1 MTKCDDFKSSN
12 AQFSVSNSVNS
23 VHSVPNPLPVK
34 MLPIAILA
42 GGLAT
47 RLRPLTERIPKALV
61 EVAGRPF
68 VNWQLE
74 LLAAAGMKRVV
85 FCVGYLGE
93 MIEEHV
99 GDGAQLGL
107 EVMYSYDGLALM
119 GTGGALR
126 KALPLLGEEFLALYG
141 DSYLPIDYA
150 AVSEAFLKSNKLGL
164 MTVLKNEGRWDSCNV
179 WMDAGQLRIYDKKA
193 CLPEMQHIDYGLIA
207 FRAEVLSQRAAE
219 AFDLAE
225 VMRELIEKNE
235 MSAFEVT
242 ERFYEIGSPA
252 GIADLDAYLLPQ
264 NRRPAIFFDRDGII
278 NEVIM
283 RDGAACSPRVASAFY
298 FKSGIC
304 EAFQA
309 AKDGGFLRIIV
320 TNQPDVERGQIPR
333 HEYEAMQ
340 TLVRKTLEPDGFEAC
355 EASSN
360 ADRRKKPN
368 PGMLLDAAAQLGV
381 DLKNSWIV
389 GDTWKDVQ
397 AGRSAG
403 VRSILLATDYNAD
416 AQPTADFCF
425 PSLGDIVSFISN
437 LKTPRAS

>member
-1 MTKCDDFKSSN
+1 M
-12 AQFSVSNSVNS
+12 NS
-23 VHSVPNPLPVK
+23 VHSVQNPFSTK
-34 MLPIAILA
+34 RLPIAILA

-68 VNWQLE
+68 VDWQLE
-74 LLAAAGMKRVV
+74 LLASAGIKRVV

-93 MIEEHV
+93 MIEAHV
-99 GDGAQLGL
+99 GDGARFGL
-107 EVMYSYDGLALM
+107 DVAYSYDGPTLL

-126 KALPLLGEEFLALYG
+126 QALPLLGKEFLVLYG

-150 AVSEAFLKSNKLGL
+150 AVAEAFLKSGKLGL

-179 WMDAGQLRIYDKKA
+179 CMDGGELRLYDKKA
-193 CLPEMQHIDYGLIA
+193 RLPEMQHIDYGLTA
-207 FRAEVLSQRAAE
+207 FRAEAFSQRSAE

-225 VMRELIEKNE
+225 VMRELVAKKEIA
-235 MSAFEVT
+235 AFEVS

-252 GIADLDAYLLPQ
+252 GIADLDAYLLPE

-278 NEVIM
+278 NEVVM
-283 RDGAACSPRVASAFY
+283 RDGAACSPREASAFR
-298 FKSGIC
+298 FKPGIR
-304 EAFQA
+304 EAFEA
-309 AKDGGFLRIIV
+309 ARDAGFLRIIV

-340 TLVRKTLEPDGFEAC
+340 TLVRETLQPDGFEAC

-403 VRSILLATDYNAD
+403 VRTILLATDYNTEV
-416 AQPTADFCF
+416 QPTADFCF
-425 PSLGDIVSFISN
+425 PTLGEIASFISN
-437 LKTPRAS
+437 LKTPRTS

>member
-1 MTKCDDFKSSN
+1 MT
-12 AQFSVSNSVNS
+12 S
-23 VHSVPNPLPVK
+23 VHSVPNPFPAKALTV
-34 MLPIAILA
+34 AILA

-47 RLRPLTERIPKALV
+47 RLRPLTERIPKALA

-68 VNWQLE
+68 VDWQLE
-74 LLAAAGMKRVV
+74 LLAAAGIKRVV

-93 MIEEHV
+93 RIEAHV
-99 GDGAQLGL
+99 GDGARFGL
-107 EVMYSYDGLALM
+107 DVAYSYDGPTLL

-126 KALPLLGEEFLALYG
+126 QALPMLGEKFLVLYG

-150 AVSEAFLKSNKLGL
+150 AVAEKFLKSDKPGL

-179 WMDAGQLRIYDKKA
+179 WMDGGKIRVYDKKNRLLA
-193 CLPEMQHIDYGLIA
+193 MQHIDYGLAA
-207 FRAEVLSQRAAE
+207 FGPEVLSHRGPE

-225 VMRELIEKNE
+225 IMHELVARNK
-235 MSAFEVT
+235 MDVFEVT

-252 GIADLDAYLLPQ
+252 GIADMEAYLL
-264 NRRPAIFFDRDGII
+264 NKNGRPAIFFDRDGVI
-278 NEVIM
+278 NEVVM
-283 RDGAACSPRVASAFY
+283 RDGAACSPREASAFR
-298 FKSGIC
+298 FKPGIH

-309 AKDGGFLRIIV
+309 ARDAGFLRIIV
-320 TNQPDVERGQIPR
+320 TNQPDVERGRIAQ

-340 TLVRKTLEPDGFEAC
+340 NLVRETLKPDGFESC

-360 ADRRKKPN
+360 TDRRKKPN
-368 PGMLLDAAAQLGV
+368 PGMLLDAASGLGV

-389 GDTWKDVQ
+389 GDTWKDIQ

-403 VRSILLATDYNAD
+403 VKTILLATDYNTD

-425 PSLGDIVSFISN
+425 SSLGDIASFISN
-437 LKTPRAS
+437 LKFSRTS

>member
-1 MTKCDDFKSSN
+1 MNF
-12 AQFSVSNSVNS
+12 ANS
-23 VHSVPNPLPVK
+23 VHSVPNLLPVK
-34 MLPIAILA
+34 TLPIAILA

-68 VNWQLE
+68 VDWQLE
-74 LLAAAGMKRVV
+74 LLVSAGIKRVV

-93 MIEEHV
+93 MIEAHV
-99 GDGAQLGL
+99 GDGARFGL
-107 EVMYSYDGLALM
+107 EVAYSYDGPTLL

-126 KALPLLGEEFLALYG
+126 QALPLLGEEFLVLYG
-141 DSYLPIDYA
+141 DSFLPIEYA
-150 AVSEAFLKSNKLGL
+150 AVTEAFLKSNEPGI

-179 WMDAGQLRIYDKKA
+179 WMDGGEIRLYDKKA
-193 CLPEMQHIDYGLIA
+193 RLPEMQHIDYGLTG
-207 FRAEVLSQRAAE
+207 FRSEVFSQRSAE

-225 VMRELIEKNE
+225 VMRELVTKKE
-235 MSAFEVT
+235 MAAFEVT

-252 GIADLDAYLLPQ
+252 GIADLDAYLLPE

-278 NEVIM
+278 NEVVM
-283 RDGAACSPRVASAFY
+283 RDGAACSPREASAFR
-298 FKSGIC
+298 FKPGIR
-304 EAFQA
+304 EAFQSA
-309 AKDGGFLRIIV
+309 RDAGFLRIIV

-340 TLVRKTLEPDGFEAC
+340 TLVRETLQPDGFEAC

-403 VRSILLATDYNAD
+403 VRTILLGTDYNIE

-425 PSLGDIVSFISN
+425 STLTEIANFILN
-437 LKTPRAS
+437 LKPPRPS

>member
-1 MTKCDDFKSSN
+1 
-12 AQFSVSNSVNS
+12 
-23 VHSVPNPLPVK
+23 LPIK
-34 MLPIAILA
+34 TLPIAILA

-47 RLRPLTERIPKALV
+47 RLRPITERIPKALV

-68 VNWQLE
+68 VDWQLE
-74 LLAAAGMKRVV
+74 LLVSAGIKRVV

-93 MIEEHV
+93 MIEAHV
-99 GDGAQLGL
+99 GDGARFGL
-107 EVMYSYDGLALM
+107 EVAYSYDGPTLL

-126 KALPLLGEEFLALYG
+126 QALPLLDEEFLVLYG

-150 AVSEAFLKSNKLGL
+150 AVTEAFLKSGKPGL

-179 WMDAGQLRIYDKKA
+179 WMEDEELRLYDKKA
-193 CLPEMQHIDYGLIA
+193 RLPEMQHIDYGLTA
-207 FRAEVLSQRAAE
+207 FRAEVFSQRSAE

-225 VMRELIEKNE
+225 VMRELVAKKE
-235 MSAFEVT
+235 MAAFEVT

-264 NRRPAIFFDRDGII
+264 NCRPAIFFDRDGII
-278 NEVIM
+278 NEVVM
-283 RDGAACSPRVASAFY
+283 REGAACSPREASAFR
-298 FKSGIC
+298 FKPGIR

-309 AKDGGFLRIIV
+309 ARDAGFLRIIV

-340 TLVRKTLEPDGFEAC
+340 TLVRETLQPDGFEAC

-368 PGMLLDAAAQLGV
+368 PGMLLDATAQLGV

-397 AGRSAG
+397 TGRSAG
-403 VRSILLATDYNAD
+403 VRSILLCTDYNTE

-425 PSLGDIVSFISN
+425 PTLGEIASFISN
-437 LKTPRAS
+437 LKNQRAS

>member
-1 MTKCDDFKSSN
+1 MNF
-12 AQFSVSNSVNS
+12 ANS
-23 VHSVPNPLPVK
+23 VHSVPNPLLVK
-34 MLPIAILA
+34 TLPIAILA

-68 VNWQLE
+68 VDWQLE
-74 LLAAAGMKRVV
+74 LLASAGIKRVV

-93 MIEEHV
+93 MIEAHV
-99 GDGAQLGL
+99 GDGVRFGL
-107 EVMYSYDGLALM
+107 EVAYSYDGPTLL

-126 KALPLLGEEFLALYG
+126 QALPLLGKEFLVLYG

-150 AVSEAFLKSNKLGL
+150 AVTEAFLKSGKPGL

-179 WMDAGQLRIYDKKA
+179 WMDGGEIRLYDKKA
-193 CLPEMQHIDYGLIA
+193 CLPEMQHIDYGLTA
-207 FRAEVLSQRAAE
+207 FRAEAFSQCGSE

-225 VMRELIEKNE
+225 VMRGLVTKKE
-235 MSAFEVT
+235 MAAFEVT

-264 NRRPAIFFDRDGII
+264 KRRPAIFFDRDGII
-278 NEVIM
+278 NEVVM
-283 RDGAACSPRVASAFY
+283 RDGAACSPREASAFR
-298 FKSGIC
+298 FKPGIL

-309 AKDGGFLRIIV
+309 PRDAGFLRIIV
-320 TNQPDVERGQIPR
+320 TNQPDVERGQILR

-340 TLVRKTLEPDGFEAC
+340 MLVRETLQPDGFEAC

-368 PGMLLDAAAQLGV
+368 PGMLLDATAQLGV
-381 DLKNSWIV
+381 DPKKSWIV

-403 VRSILLATDYNAD
+403 VGTILLATDYNTE

-425 PSLGDIVSFISN
+425 PTLGEIASFISN
-437 LKTPRAS
+437 LKNPRAS

>member
-1 MTKCDDFKSSN
+1 MNF
-12 AQFSVSNSVNS
+12 AHS
-23 VHSVPNPLPVK
+23 VHSVPNPLPIK
-34 MLPIAILA
+34 TLPIAILA

-68 VNWQLE
+68 ADWQLE
-74 LLAAAGMKRVV
+74 LLASAGIKRVV

-93 MIEEHV
+93 MIEAHV
-99 GDGAQLGL
+99 GDGARFGL
-107 EVMYSYDGLALM
+107 EVAYSDDGPTLL

-126 KALPLLGEEFLALYG
+126 QALPLLGEEFLVLYG

-150 AVSEAFLKSNKLGL
+150 AVTEVFLKSGKPGL

-179 WMDAGQLRIYDKKA
+179 WMDSGEIRLYDKKA
-193 CLPEMQHIDYGLIA
+193 RLPEMQHIDYGLTA
-207 FRAEVLSQRAAE
+207 FRAEVFSQRSAE

-225 VMRELIEKNE
+225 VMRELVAKKE
-235 MSAFEVT
+235 MAAFEVT

-252 GIADLDAYLLPQ
+252 GIADLDAYLLPE

-278 NEVIM
+278 NEVVM
-283 RDGAACSPRVASAFY
+283 RDGAACSPREASAFR
-298 FKSGIC
+298 FKPGIR

-309 AKDGGFLRIIV
+309 ARDAGFLRIIV

-340 TLVRKTLEPDGFEAC
+340 TLVRETLQPDGFEAC

-381 DLKNSWIV
+381 DLKKSWIV

-403 VRSILLATDYNAD
+403 VRSILLAMDYNTE

-425 PSLGDIVSFISN
+425 PSLEDIASFISN
-437 LKTPRAS
+437 LKNQRAS

>member
-34 MLPIAILA
+34 TLPIAILA

-68 VNWQLE
+68 VDWQLE
-74 LLAAAGMKRVV
+74 LLAAAGIKRVI

-93 MIEEHV
+93 MIEAHV
-99 GDGAQLGL
+99 GDGAQFGL
-107 EVMYSYDGLALM
+107 EVAYSYDGPTLL

-126 KALPLLGEEFLALYG
+126 QALPLLGEEFLALYG

-150 AVSEAFLKSNKLGL
+150 VVTEAFLKSGKLAL

-179 WMDAGQLRIYDKKA
+179 WMDGGVIRLYDKKA
-193 CLPEMQHIDYGLIA
+193 RLPEMQHIDYGLTA
-207 FRAEVLSQRAAE
+207 FRSEVFSQRSAE
-219 AFDLAE
+219 AFDLAK
-225 VMRELIEKNE
+225 VMSKLVTKKE
-235 MSAFEVT
+235 MASFEVT

-252 GIADLDAYLLPQ
+252 GIADLVAYLLPH

-283 RDGAACSPRVASAFY
+283 RDGAACSPRAASAFC
-298 FKSGIC
+298 FKPGIC

-360 ADRRKKPN
+360 ADPRKKPN
-368 PGMLLDAAAQLGV
+368 PGMLLDATAQLGV

>member
-1 MTKCDDFKSSN
+1 
-12 AQFSVSNSVNS
+12 
-23 VHSVPNPLPVK
+23 

-68 VNWQLE
+68 ADWQLE
-74 LLAAAGMKRVV
+74 LVAAAGIKRVV

-93 MIEEHV
+93 MIEAHV
-99 GDGAQLGL
+99 GDGARFGL
-107 EVMYSYDGLALM
+107 EVAYSYDGPTLL

-126 KALPLLGEEFLALYG
+126 QALPLLGEEFLVLYG
-141 DSYLPIDYA
+141 DSFLPIDYA
-150 AVSEAFLKSNKLGL
+150 AVTEAFLKSGKPAL
-164 MTVLKNEGRWDSCNV
+164 MTVLKNEGRWDTCNV
-179 WMDAGQLRIYDKKA
+179 WMDGGEIRLYDKKA
-193 CLPEMQHIDYGLIA
+193 RLPEMQHIDYGLTA
-207 FRAEVLSQRAAE
+207 FRSEAFSQRSAE

-225 VMRELIEKNE
+225 EMRELVTKKE
-235 MSAFEVT
+235 MAAFEVT

-252 GIADLDAYLLPQ
+252 GIADLDAYLLPE

-278 NEVIM
+278 NEVVM
-283 RDGAACSPRVASAFY
+283 RDGAACSPREASAFR
-298 FKSGIC
+298 FKPGIR

-309 AKDGGFLRIIV
+309 ARDAGFLRIIV

-340 TLVRKTLEPDGFEAC
+340 TLVREALQPDSFEVC

-403 VRSILLATDYNAD
+403 VRTILLGTDYNIE
-416 AQPTADFCF
+416 AQPKADFCF
-425 PSLGDIVSFISN
+425 PTLTEIANFIFH
-437 LKTPRAS
+437 LKNPRAS

>member
-1 MTKCDDFKSSN
+1 
-12 AQFSVSNSVNS
+12 
-23 VHSVPNPLPVK
+23 LPVK
-34 MLPIAILA
+34 TLPIAILA

-68 VNWQLE
+68 VDWQLE
-74 LLAAAGMKRVV
+74 LLASAGTKRVV

-93 MIEEHV
+93 MIEAHV
-99 GDGAQLGL
+99 GDGARFGL
-107 EVMYSYDGLALM
+107 EVAYSYDGPTLL

-126 KALPLLGEEFLALYG
+126 QALPLLGEEFLVLYG

-150 AVSEAFLKSNKLGL
+150 AVTEAFLKSGKPGL

-179 WMDAGQLRIYDKKA
+179 WMDSGEIRLYDKKA
-193 CLPEMQHIDYGLIA
+193 RLPEMQHIDYGLTA
-207 FRAEVLSQRAAE
+207 FRAEVFSQRSAE

-225 VMRELIEKNE
+225 VMREWVTKHE
-235 MSAFEVT
+235 MAAFEVT

-252 GIADLDAYLLPQ
+252 GIADLDAFLLPKD
-264 NRRPAIFFDRDGII
+264 RRPAIFFDRDGII
-278 NEVIM
+278 NEVVM
-283 RDGAACSPRVASAFY
+283 RDGAACSPREASAFR
-298 FKSGIC
+298 FKPGIR

-309 AKDGGFLRIIV
+309 ARDAGFLRIIV

-340 TLVRKTLEPDGFEAC
+340 MLVRETLQPDGFEAC

-360 ADRRKKPN
+360 VDRRKKPN
-368 PGMLLDAAAQLGV
+368 PGMLLDAAVQLGV
-381 DLKNSWIV
+381 DLKKSWIV

-403 VRSILLATDYNAD
+403 VKTILLATDYNPE

-425 PSLGDIVSFISN
+425 PTLRDIATFLSN
-437 LKTPRAS
+437 LKNQRAS

>member
-1 MTKCDDFKSSN
+1 MSIE
-12 AQFSVSNSVNS
+12 A
-23 VHSVPNPLPVK
+23 LPV
-34 MLPIAILA
+34 AILA

-68 VNWQLE
+68 VDWQLE
-74 LLAAAGMKRVV
+74 LLASAGIKRVV

-93 MIEEHV
+93 MIEAHV
-99 GDGAQLGL
+99 GDGRRFGL
-107 EVMYSYDGLALM
+107 EVAYSYDGPTLL

-126 KALPLLGEEFLALYG
+126 RALHLLGEKFLVLYG

-150 AVSEAFLKSNKLGL
+150 AVASAFLRSDKTGL

-179 WMDAGQLRIYDKKA
+179 WMEGGEIRLYDKKA
-193 CLPEMQHIDYGLIA
+193 RLPEMQHIDYGLTA
-207 FRAEVLSQRAAE
+207 FRAEVFSRCSAE
-219 AFDLAE
+219 TFDLAE
-225 VMRELIEKNE
+225 VMHELVAKKE
-235 MSAFEVT
+235 MAAFEVT

-252 GIADLDAYLLPQ
+252 GIADLDAYLLPE

-278 NEVIM
+278 NEVVM
-283 RDGAACSPRVASAFY
+283 RDGAACSPREASAFR
-298 FKSGIC
+298 FKPGIR

-309 AKDGGFLRIIV
+309 ARDAGFLRIIV
-320 TNQPDVERGQIPR
+320 TNQPDVERGQIAR

-340 TLVRKTLEPDGFEAC
+340 ALVRETLQPDGFEAC

-403 VRSILLATDYNAD
+403 VRTILLATDYNTE
-416 AQPTADFCF
+416 AQLTADFCF
-425 PSLGDIVSFISN
+425 PTLGEIANFISN
-437 LKTPRAS
+437 LKTSHST

>member
-1 MTKCDDFKSSN
+1 MNEFDDFKSSN
-12 AQFSVSNSVNS
+12 SQLSASNSVNS
-23 VHSVPNPLPVK
+23 VHSVQNPFSAK
-34 MLPIAILA
+34 TLPIAILA

-47 RLRPLTERIPKALV
+47 RLRPLTERVPKALV
-61 EVAGRPF
+61 ELAGRPF

-74 LLAAAGMKRVV
+74 LLAAAGIKRVV
-85 FCVGYLGE
+85 FCLGYLGE
-93 MIEEHV
+93 MIEAHV
-99 GDGAQLGL
+99 GDGARFGL
-107 EVMYSYDGLALM
+107 EVAYSYDGPTLL

-126 KALPLLGEEFLALYG
+126 HALPLLGEEFLVLYG

-150 AVSEAFLKSNKLGL
+150 AVTEAFLKSGKPGL

-179 WMDAGQLRIYDKKA
+179 WMDAGELRLYDKKA
-193 CLPEMQHIDYGLIA
+193 RLPEMQHIDYGLTA
-207 FRAEVLSQRAAE
+207 FRAEVFSRRSAE
-219 AFDLAE
+219 SFDLAE
-225 VMRELIEKNE
+225 VMHELVAKKELA
-235 MSAFEVT
+235 AFEVT

-252 GIADLDAYLLPQ
+252 GIADLDAFLLPE

-278 NEVIM
+278 NEVVM
-283 RDGAACSPRVASAFY
+283 REGAACSPREASAFR
-298 FKSGIC
+298 FKPGIH

-309 AKDGGFLRIIV
+309 ARDAGFLRIIV

-340 TLVRKTLEPDGFEAC
+340 KLVRETLQPDGFEAC

-368 PGMLLDAAAQLGV
+368 PGMLIDAAAQLGL

-403 VRSILLATDYNAD
+403 VRTILLATDYNTE

-425 PSLGDIVSFISN
+425 PTLEEIANFISN
-437 LKTPRAS
+437 LKDQRAS

>member
-1 MTKCDDFKSSN
+1 
-12 AQFSVSNSVNS
+12 
-23 VHSVPNPLPVK
+23 

-68 VNWQLE
+68 VDWQLE
-74 LLAAAGMKRVV
+74 LLASAGIKRVV

-93 MIEEHV
+93 IIEAHV
-99 GDGAQLGL
+99 GDGARFGL
-107 EVMYSYDGLALM
+107 EVAYSYDGPTLL

-126 KALPLLGEEFLALYG
+126 QALPLLGEKFLVLYG

-150 AVSEAFLKSNKLGL
+150 AVTEAFLKSSKPGL

-179 WMDAGQLRIYDKKA
+179 WMDGGEIRLYDKKA
-193 CLPEMQHIDYGLIA
+193 RLPEMQHIDYGLTA
-207 FRAEVLSQRAAE
+207 FRSEVFSQRSAE

-225 VMRELIEKNE
+225 VMRELVTKNE
-235 MSAFEVT
+235 MAAFEVT

-252 GIADLDAYLLPQ
+252 GIADLDAYLLPE

-278 NEVIM
+278 NEVVM
-283 RDGAACSPRVASAFY
+283 RDSAACSPREASAFR
-298 FKSGIC
+298 FKPGIR

-309 AKDGGFLRIIV
+309 ARDAGFIRIIV

-333 HEYEAMQ
+333 YEYEAMQ
-340 TLVRKTLEPDGFEAC
+340 TLVRETLQPDGFEAC

-403 VRSILLATDYNAD
+403 VRSILLATDYNTE

-425 PSLGDIVSFISN
+425 PTLGEIATFISN
-437 LKTPRAS
+437 LKTPRTS

>member
-1 MTKCDDFKSSN
+1 M
-12 AQFSVSNSVNS
+12 NS
-23 VHSVPNPLPVK
+23 VHSVQNPFSADAT
-34 MLPIAILA
+34 PIAILA

-68 VNWQLE
+68 VDWQLE
-74 LLAAAGMKRVV
+74 LLAAAGIKRVV

-93 MIEEHV
+93 MIEAHV
-99 GDGAQLGL
+99 GDGARFGL
-107 EVMYSYDGLALM
+107 EVAYSYDGPTLL

-126 KALPLLGEEFLALYG
+126 QALPLLGEKFLVLYG
-141 DSYLPIDYA
+141 DSYLPINYA
-150 AVSEAFLKSNKLGL
+150 AVAAAFLKSGKPGL

-179 WMDAGQLRIYDKKA
+179 WMDGTEIRLYDKKA
-193 CLPEMQHIDYGLIA
+193 HLPTMRHIDYGLTA
-207 FRAEVLSQRAAE
+207 FRSEVFCRSGSE
-219 AFDLAE
+219 PFDLAE
-225 VMRELIEKNE
+225 VMGDLVAKSE
-235 MSAFEVT
+235 MAAFEVG

-252 GIADLDAYLLPQ
+252 GIADLDAHLLKK
-264 NRRPAIFFDRDGII
+264 NRLPAIFFDRDGII
-278 NEVIM
+278 NEVVM
-283 RDGAACSPRVASAFY
+283 RDGAACSPREASAFC
-298 FKSGIC
+298 FKPGIH

-309 AKDGGFLRIIV
+309 ARDAGFLRIIV

-340 TLVRKTLEPDGFEAC
+340 TLVRETLQPDGFEAC

-360 ADRRKKPN
+360 QDRRKKPN

-403 VRSILLATDYNAD
+403 VRTILLATHYNTD

-425 PSLGDIVSFISN
+425 PSLGEIANFIFN
-437 LKTPRAS
+437 LKTTRAS

>member
-1 MTKCDDFKSSN
+1 
-12 AQFSVSNSVNS
+12 
-23 VHSVPNPLPVK
+23 

-68 VNWQLE
+68 VDWQLE
-74 LLAAAGMKRVV
+74 LLAAAGIKRVI

-93 MIEEHV
+93 MIEAHV
-99 GDGAQLGL
+99 GDGARFGL
-107 EVMYSYDGLALM
+107 EVAYSYDGPTLL

-126 KALPLLGEEFLALYG
+126 QALPLLGEEFLALYG

-150 AVSEAFLKSNKLGL
+150 VVTEAFLKSGKLGL

-179 WMDAGQLRIYDKKA
+179 WMEAGQLRIYDKKA
-193 CLPEMQHIDYGLIA
+193 CLPEMQHIDYGLTA
-207 FRAEVLSQRAAE
+207 FRAEVLSQRAAV

-252 GIADLDAYLLPQ
+252 GIADLVAYLLPH

-283 RDGAACSPRVASAFY
+283 RDGAACSPRAASAFY
-298 FKSGIC
+298 FKPGIC

-309 AKDGGFLRIIV
+309 AKDGGSCESLSLTNPMWSAARFLV
-320 TNQPDVERGQIPR
+320 TNTRQ
-333 HEYEAMQ
+333 
-340 TLVRKTLEPDGFEAC
+340 C
-355 EASSN
+355 
-360 ADRRKKPN
+360 KP
-368 PGMLLDAAAQLGV
+368 
-381 DLKNSWIV
+381 
-389 GDTWKDVQ
+389 
-397 AGRSAG
+397 
-403 VRSILLATDYNAD
+403 
-416 AQPTADFCF
+416 
-425 PSLGDIVSFISN
+425 SFA
-437 LKTPRAS
+437 KH

>member
-1 MTKCDDFKSSN
+1 MRTE
-12 AQFSVSNSVNS
+12 AFSV
-23 VHSVPNPLPVK
+23 
-34 MLPIAILA
+34 AILS

-47 RLRPLTERIPKALV
+47 RLHPLTERIPKALV

-68 VNWQLE
+68 VDWQLE
-74 LLAAAGMKRVV
+74 LLAAACIKRVV

-93 MIEEHV
+93 MIEAHV
-99 GDGAQLGL
+99 GDGARFGL
-107 EVMYSYDGLALM
+107 EVAYSYDGPTLL

-126 KALPLLGEEFLALYG
+126 QALPLLGKEFLVLYG

-150 AVSEAFLKSNKLGL
+150 AVTEVFLKSNRPGL
-164 MTVLKNEGRWDSCNV
+164 MTVLKNEGRWDTSNV
-179 WMDAGQLRIYDKKA
+179 CMDGGELRLYDKKV
-193 CLPEMQHIDYGLIA
+193 CLPEMQHIDYGLMA
-207 FRAEVLSQRAAE
+207 FRSEVFSQRSAE

-225 VMRELIEKNE
+225 VMRELVAKKE
-235 MSAFEVT
+235 MAAFEVT
-242 ERFYEIGSPA
+242 ERFYEIGSTA
-252 GIADLDAYLLPQ
+252 GIADLDAYLLPE

-278 NEVIM
+278 NEVVM
-283 RDGAACSPRVASAFY
+283 RDGAACSPREASAFR
-298 FKSGIC
+298 FKPGIC

-309 AKDGGFLRIIV
+309 ARDAGFLRIIV

-340 TLVRKTLEPDGFEAC
+340 TLVRETLQPDGFEAC

-368 PGMLLDAAAQLGV
+368 PGMLLDATAQLGV
-381 DLKNSWIV
+381 YLKNSWIV

-397 AGRSAG
+397 AGRRAG
-403 VRSILLATDYNAD
+403 VRTILLATDYNTEV
-416 AQPTADFCF
+416 QPTVDFCF
-425 PSLGDIVSFISN
+425 STLTEIASFISN